1 MEAPRKPSC
10 YDSVPAC
17 LCTECQLYD
26 VHCAESSSLSTTS
39 FLPRRYAASLSSSPT
54 ASCAVSSVLSTR
66 PSCSIADSTCGLA
79 NTNVPP
85 RRPSRVRRRFDFAV
99 SSSSFMLPVSSTAS
113 VAVSPSSVAV
123 SPSSVAVSPSSVA
136 VSPSS
141 VAVSSSSVAVSSS
154 SVAVSPGS
162 VAVSSGPV
170 QPSPVGSVQ
179 SSFAVASSGPV
190 SSVPVTPVLPSRSVS
205 AVPPRARSAP
215 VWSRPVPPSRPT
227 RYAAPPSR
235 LLPSPSLLPHVPV
248 VCLFLVAVPV
258 LLATPFGFALSFLLR

>member
-1 MEAPRKPSC
+1 MEAPSKPVC

-39 FLPRRYAASLSSSPT
+39 FLPRRYAASLLSSPA

-113 VAVSPSSVAV
+113 VAVPSSSVAV
-123 SPSSVAVSPSSVA
+123 SPSSVAVPSSSVA

-141 VAVSSSSVAVSSS
+141 VAVSS
-154 SVAVSPGS
+154 
-162 VAVSSGPV
+162 GPV
-170 QPSPVGSVQ
+170 QSSPVGSVQ

-205 AVPPRARSAP
+205 SVPPRARSAP
-215 VWSRPVPPSRPT
+215 VWSRPVPPRRPI

-248 VCLFLVAVPV
+248 VCLVLVAVPV
-258 LLATPFGFALSFLLR
+258 LLATPFGFVLSFLLR

>member
-39 FLPRRYAASLSSSPT
+39 FLPRRYAASLWSSPA

-85 RRPSRVRRRFDFAV
+85 RRSSRVRRRFDFAV

-123 SPSSVAVSPSSVA
+123 SSS
-136 VSPSS
+136 
-141 VAVSSSSVAVSSS
+141 
-154 SVAVSPGS
+154 S

-170 QPSPVGSVQ
+170 QSSPIGSVQ

-205 AVPPRARSAP
+205 SVPPRARSAP
-215 VWSRPVPPSRPT
+215 VWSRPVPPSRPI

-248 VCLFLVAVPV
+248 VCLVLVAVPV
-258 LLATPFGFALSFLLR
+258 LLATPFGFVLPFLLR

>member
-113 VAVSPSSVAV
+113 VAIPSSSVAVSPSSAAV
-123 SPSSVAVSPSSVA
+123 SPSSVAVSP
-136 VSPSS
+136 
-141 VAVSSSSVAVSSS
+141 SSVAVSSS

>member
-1 MEAPRKPSC
+1 MEAPSKPVC

-39 FLPRRYAASLSSSPT
+39 FLPHRYAASLSSSPA
-54 ASCAVSSVLSTR
+54 ASCTVSSVLSTR
-66 PSCSIADSTCGLA
+66 PSCSVADFTCGLA

-85 RRPSRVRRRFDFAV
+85 RRPSRVRRRFEFAV
-99 SSSSFMLPVSSTAS
+99 SDPPFMLPVSSAAS
-113 VAVSPSSVAV
+113 VAVSSSSVAV
-123 SPSSVAVSPSSVA
+123 SPSSVAVSVPPSPLP
-136 VSPSS
+136 VSCS
-141 VAVSSSSVAVSSS
+141 
-154 SVAVSPGS
+154 S

-205 AVPPRARSAP
+205 FVSPRARSAP
-215 VWSRPVPPSRPT
+215 VWSRTVPPSRPNCLISYREGLGT
-227 RYAAPPSR
+227 
-235 LLPSPSLLPHVPV
+235 SL
-248 VCLFLVAVPV
+248 
-258 LLATPFGFALSFLLR
+258 

>member
-39 FLPRRYAASLSSSPT
+39 FLPRRYAASLLSSPA

-85 RRPSRVRRRFDFAV
+85 RRPSLVRRRFDFAV

-113 VAVSPSSVAV
+113 VAVPSSSVAVSPSSVAVPSSSVAV

-136 VSPSS
+136 VL
-141 VAVSSSSVAVSSS
+141 
-154 SVAVSPGS
+154 
-162 VAVSSGPV
+162 SGPV
-170 QPSPVGSVQ
+170 QSSPVGSVQ

-205 AVPPRARSAP
+205 SVPPRARSAP
-215 VWSRPVPPSRPT
+215 VWSRPVPPRRPI

-248 VCLFLVAVPV
+248 VCLVLVAVPV
-258 LLATPFGFALSFLLR
+258 LLATPFGFVLSFLLR

>member
-39 FLPRRYAASLSSSPT
+39 FLPRRYAASLWSSPA

-85 RRPSRVRRRFDFAV
+85 RRSSRVRRRFDFAV

-123 SPSSVAVSPSSVA
+123 SSS
-136 VSPSS
+136 
-141 VAVSSSSVAVSSS
+141 
-154 SVAVSPGS
+154 S

-170 QPSPVGSVQ
+170 QSSPIGSVQ

-205 AVPPRARSAP
+205 SVPPRARSAP
-215 VWSRPVPPSRPT
+215 VWSRPVPPSRPI

-248 VCLFLVAVPV
+248 VCLVLVAVPV
-258 LLATPFGFALSFLLR
+258 LLATPFGFVLSFLLR